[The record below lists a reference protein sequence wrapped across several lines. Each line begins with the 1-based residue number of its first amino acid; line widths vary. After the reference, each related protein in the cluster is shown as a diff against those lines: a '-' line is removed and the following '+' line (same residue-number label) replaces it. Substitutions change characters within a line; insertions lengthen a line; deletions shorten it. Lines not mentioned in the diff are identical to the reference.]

1 MTAET
6 VLIVDADRRICE
18 VVTEFLADQ
27 QFEVLC
33 AYDGSEALALL
44 NAHRVDVAVIDLLL
58 PGSMSGDVVA
68 ASARE
73 RGVKVITMSGALRS
87 DRHGRALNSPHLQKP
102 FKVMQ
107 LRSHIDRALRSR

>member
-6 VLIVDADRRICE
+6 LLIVDDDRRICE

-27 QFEVLC
+27 EFEVLC

-44 NAHRVDVAVIDLLL
+44 DAHGVDVAVIDLLL
-58 PGSMSGDVVA
+58 PGSVSGDVVA
-68 ASARE
+68 RRASE

-87 DRHGRALNSPHLQKP
+87 DRQGRDLNSPHLQKP
-102 FKVMQ
+102 FKVME
-107 LRSHIDRALRSR
+107 LRSQIDRALRSR